1 MLPIA
6 QYSRD
11 CLRALR
17 GETGIAYDE
26 RSRGTLQLF
35 RTQRQFDDMAKDVA
49 ILGDLGVRFE
59 TLDTSGCIGAEP
71 GLARSR
77 ADIAGGLRLP
87 DDETGDCHAFTTRL
101 ASLAADLG
109 VRFSFGVEIQRIV
122 RDGSSVNSVI
132 TSQDARMPMP
142 MSSRLA
148 ATHPRS
154 SNLWASG
161 SRCTPS
167 RFTR

>member
-71 GLARSR
+71 ASLGRVR
-77 ADIAGGLRLP
+77 
-87 DDETGDCHAFTTRL
+87 T
-101 ASLAADLG
+101 SLAAYACQTMRRETAMPLPP
-109 VRFSFGVEIQRIV
+109 VWPASLQTWAFASHSASKSN
-122 RDGSSVNSVI
+122 GSS
-132 TSQDARMPMP
+132 
-142 MSSRLA
+142 
-148 ATHPRS
+148 ATAP
-154 SNLWASG
+154 A
-161 SRCTPS
+161 
-167 RFTR
+167 